1 MASLRAT
8 GAGKRKRGGVG
19 LVVCA
24 LLVAAVVCGA
34 YAVDALDGPE
44 LRTVD
49 ARFAVR
55 GKQPPPDDVVFV
67 AIDKATLHELHE
79 TFPFPRRLHARVLER
94 IAKAKPR
101 AVGYDIEFKGTTKR
115 EDD

>member
-1 MASLRAT
+1 MR
-8 GAGKRKRGGVG
+8 GKRKRGGVG

-24 LLVAAVVCGA
+24 LLVAAVVAGA

-44 LRTVD
+44 LRTLD
-49 ARFAVR
+49 ARFHVR

-67 AIDKATLHELHE
+67 AIDARTLHALHE

-101 AVGYDIEFKGTTKR
+101 AVGYDIEFSGTTR
-115 EDD
+115 